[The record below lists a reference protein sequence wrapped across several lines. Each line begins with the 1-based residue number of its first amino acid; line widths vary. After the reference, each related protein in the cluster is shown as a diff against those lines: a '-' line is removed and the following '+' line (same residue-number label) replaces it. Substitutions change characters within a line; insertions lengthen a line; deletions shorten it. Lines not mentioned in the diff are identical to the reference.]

1 MNTELL
7 FIALVIVVWW
17 MGVWGLL
24 DTILHFYIQGKPQ
37 RALVIYGLMV
47 ASVLAFVAFKPQ
59 VLERFV

>member
-7 FIALVIVVWW
+7 FLALVIVIWW

-37 RALVIYGLMV
+37 RALVMYSVMV
-47 ASVLAFVAFKPQ
+47 ASVLALVLFKPDI
-59 VLERFV
+59 LERFV